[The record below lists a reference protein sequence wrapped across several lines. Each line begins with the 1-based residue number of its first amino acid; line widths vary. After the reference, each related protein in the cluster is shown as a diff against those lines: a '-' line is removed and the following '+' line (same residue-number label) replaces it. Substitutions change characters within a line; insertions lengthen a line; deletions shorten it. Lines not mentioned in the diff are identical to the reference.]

1 MNTHDLVGKI
11 VWYWQFHYALNGR
24 QILATSDAGKDSV
37 VRHSQHHQ
45 IVDIGGLSIPDD
57 LPCQVEEDQVRI
69 TLGEA
74 YVVLDLRN

>member
-37 VRHSQHHQ
+37 VRHSQLA
-45 IVDIGGLSIPDD
+45 VLRRCRGAGT
-57 LPCQVEEDQVRI
+57 I
-69 TLGEA
+69 TLDEFEQLEGLVKLGDGDER
-74 YVVLDLRN
+74 VNGVDG